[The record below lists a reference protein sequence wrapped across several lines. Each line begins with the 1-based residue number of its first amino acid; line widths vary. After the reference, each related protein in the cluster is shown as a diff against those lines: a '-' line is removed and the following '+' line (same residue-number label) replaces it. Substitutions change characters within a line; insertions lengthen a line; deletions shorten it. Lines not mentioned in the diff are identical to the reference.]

1 MPQKPPE
8 ESKGQELAKIDPE
21 SFRLMTTREALAYWS
36 ALPTKARVPAT
47 QKGLASLMNVS
58 EERLCQIKREE
69 SFKEEV
75 MEYRKTFFRQFTSD
89 VIHSLVQV
97 AKMGNERAAKLFL
110 QYVEDF
116 QETSKQTIEKTET
129 RKFVFELP
137 PGKMQELRD
146 TIKRLRKNKDG
157 TYVEEL
163 EAHEEVRNTAKSR

>member
-1 MPQKPPE
+1 MPQKQSG
-8 ESKGQELAKIDPE
+8 ESKSQDIVKIDPE

-36 ALPTKARVPAT
+36 ALPTKARVPGT
-47 QKGLASLMNVS
+47 QKELASLMNVS

-97 AKMGNERAAKLFL
+97 AKLGNERAAKLFL

-137 PGKMQELRD
+137 PAKMQELRD

-157 TYVEEL
+157 TYVAEL
-163 EAHEEVRNTAKSR
+163 GEHEEISVTPKP